1 MVAGDGSGA
10 LAWTTLES
18 EKKFDCPVFEV
29 NEQVSRGPDGRTG
42 RFSVIHARDWAT
54 VVPVVRGPEGDSFL
68 MVRQYRHG
76 ADAVSLEFPGGVIER
91 GEDPALAA
99 ARELEEETGW
109 SGGTLVHAGTV
120 SPNPAIQ
127 DNRYHV
133 YLAVDPVPAGRR
145 NLDEHEIVDAHL
157 MRADEVRASMGSGEL
172 FHGLMVTALFLADR
186 ALASIRR

>member
-29 NEQVSRGPDGRTG
+29 NEHLSRGPDGRTG

-54 VVPVVRGPEGDSFL
+54 VVPVVRNPEGDSFL

-109 SGGTLVHAGTV
+109 TGGTLVHAGTV

-157 MRADEVRASMGSGEL
+157 VRADEVRASMGSGEL